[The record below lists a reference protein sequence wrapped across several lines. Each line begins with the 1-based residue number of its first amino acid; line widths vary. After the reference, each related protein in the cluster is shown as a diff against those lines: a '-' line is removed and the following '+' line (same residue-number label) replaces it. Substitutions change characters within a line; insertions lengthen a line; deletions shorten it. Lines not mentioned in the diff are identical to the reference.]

1 MGSRPAGWA
10 NVERNRRGYGGTK
23 ERGEYTPPRSGIAWA
38 QRRGCFDDDVAAS
51 SGEIKGSEGSS
62 MTEKGQGRSPTP
74 KKRADVLK
82 IHRQKTKTTHTEA
95 GVEQPDG
102 MDNTNTAE
110 KEELGERP
118 GRRRIES
125 VSYEYDARVRAR

>member
-1 MGSRPAGWA
+1 
-10 NVERNRRGYGGTK
+10 
-23 ERGEYTPPRSGIAWA
+23 
-38 QRRGCFDDDVAAS
+38 
-51 SGEIKGSEGSS
+51 

-110 KEELGERP
+110 KEELGERS

-125 VSYEYDARVRAR
+125 VSYEYDARVRER